1 MINAC
6 PNLTVLKLDSYD
18 SKEAHRSSAHSL
30 FEKII
35 LKCKKLEIFNFSLGS
50 CEEPVSI
57 NCLASEIS
65 QNLVNLKQLYLPD
78 WYLSANNVRLLTKN
92 IPSLKMVRV
101 HDRMFASAS
110 VTQSELSNFAKGSD
124 FYNQFENEKQDTVET
139 EIF

>member
-1 MINAC
+1 MIKAC
-6 PNLTVLKLDSYD
+6 PNLQVLNLISSGSEKVHHLL
-18 SKEAHRSSAHSL
+18 KE
-30 FEKII
+30 II
-35 LKCKKLEIFNFSLGS
+35 MKCKNLEIFTFRLGH
-50 CEEPVSI
+50 CEEPVPI
-57 NCLASEIS
+57 NCLTSEIS

-101 HDRMFASAS
+101 HDRMFVSAT

-124 FYNQFENEKQDTVET
+124 FYNSFENEKQDTVET